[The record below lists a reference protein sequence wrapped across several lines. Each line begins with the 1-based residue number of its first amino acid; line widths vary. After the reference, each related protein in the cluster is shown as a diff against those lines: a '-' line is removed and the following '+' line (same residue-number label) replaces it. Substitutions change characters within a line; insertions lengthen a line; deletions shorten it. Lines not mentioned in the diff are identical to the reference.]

1 MAFWNMGVARNCRS
15 ILMLSKVDLY
25 DIKEINNVTGM
36 NQSYTIQT
44 KYGTILILLCRESHF
59 RSNLIFSVRGAI

>member
-1 MAFWNMGVARNCRS
+1 MAFWNMGVAINCRS

-36 NQSYTIQT
+36 NQSYTIHT
-44 KYGTILILLCRESHF
+44 KYGTILILLYV
-59 RSNLIFSVRGAI
+59 LTVIFEAISFSP